1 MKSLRSVRIVST
13 VSLIAITWVNTRE
26 RNTRTNSQHIIRR
39 IRNWKSLRLRT
50 VRLLLSCLQ
59 VMVPW
64 MRKRRQRSL
73 PLPAQSNKRA
83 LQNWWERRIRPF
95 AAEGQ
100 RWRPRTSN
108 SSVLSLTVGLLLIH
122 KKNWISTS
130 RLTQTLRF
138 ALKIFNNSIEFNPIN
153 CIYSTS
159 VRIVR
164 MSVTL

>member
-1 MKSLRSVRIVST
+1 MKSLRSVQIVST

-26 RNTRTNSQHIIRR
+26 RNTRTNSRHIIRR
-39 IRNWKSLRLRT
+39 IRNWKWLPLRT

-64 MRKRRQRSL
+64 VRKRRQRSL
-73 PLPAQSNKRA
+73 LLLVQSNKKA
-83 LQNWWERRIRPF
+83 LQNWWERRILPF

-100 RWRPRTSN
+100 RWRPPTSN
-108 SSVLSLTVGLLLIH
+108 SSVLSPTVGLLLIH

-138 ALKIFNNSIEFNPIN
+138 SLKLFFNSIKFNANN

-159 VRIVR
+159 VHIVR
-164 MSVTL
+164 MWVTL